1 MTKIKLCGLARPCDI
16 EMANQLKPDYIGFIL
31 APQFWRYVP
40 SETVAKLRTALDPAI
55 QVVGVF
61 VNQDVDE
68 VARLLT
74 EGIIDV
80 AQLHG
85 QEDEG
90 YIAALRQRTDKPIF
104 KAFRINSPEAVAAA
118 NASSADCVLLDS
130 GTGTGKVFD
139 WSLLEQIRRPYFLA
153 GGLHPGNVEEAVRA
167 LQPYGVD
174 VSSGIE
180 TEKRKD
186 PEKMA
191 AFVAAV
197 KRGAEA

>member
-1 MTKIKLCGLARPCDI
+1 MTKIKLCGMRNAADI
-16 EMANQLKPDYIGFIL
+16 EVVNQLKPDYIGFIL

-40 SETVAKLRTALDPAI
+40 SETVARLRAALDPAI

-61 VNQDVDE
+61 VNQDVNE
-68 VARLLT
+68 VARLLK
-74 EGIIDV
+74 EGTIDV

-85 QEDEG
+85 QEDEA
-90 YIAALRQRTDKPIF
+90 YIAALRQMTDKPIF
-104 KAFRINSPEAVAAA
+104 KAFKINTPEAVAAA

-130 GTGTGKVFD
+130 GTGTGTVFD

-153 GGLHPGNVEEAVRA
+153 GGLHPGNVESAVRT

-180 TEKRKD
+180 TDKRKA

-197 KRGAEA
+197 RKGEQL

>member
-1 MTKIKLCGLARPCDI
+1 MTKIKLCGMRNAADI
-16 EMANQLKPDYIGFIL
+16 AAANQLKPDYIGFIL

-40 SETVAKLRTALDPAI
+40 SDTVAKLREALDPAI

-61 VNQDVDE
+61 VNQDVNE
-68 VARLLT
+68 VARLLE
-74 EGIIDV
+74 EGTIEV

-85 QEDEG
+85 QEDEA
-90 YIAALRQRTDKPIF
+90 YIAALRQMTDKPIF
-104 KAFRINSPEAVAAA
+104 KAFKINTPEAVAAA

-139 WSLLEQIRRPYFLA
+139 WQLLSGIQRPYILA
-153 GGLHPGNVEEAVRA
+153 GGLHPGNVADAVRT
-167 LQPYGVD
+167 LHPYGVD

-180 TEKRKD
+180 TDKRKD
-186 PEKMA
+186 HDKMA

-197 KRGAEA
+197 KEGEQL

>member
-1 MTKIKLCGLARPCDI
+1 MTKIKLCGMRNAADI
-16 EMANQLKPDYIGFIL
+16 AVVNQLKPDYIGFIL

-40 SETVAKLRTALDPAI
+40 SETVAKLKAALDPAI

-61 VNQDVDE
+61 VNQDVHE
-68 VARLLT
+68 VARLLA
-74 EGIIDV
+74 EGTIDV

-85 QEDEG
+85 QEDEA
-90 YIAALRQRTDKPIF
+90 YIAALRQMTGKPIF
-104 KAFRINSPEAVAAA
+104 KAFKINTPEAVAAA

-130 GTGTGKVFD
+130 GTGTGTVFD

-153 GGLHPGNVEEAVRA
+153 GGLHPGNVADAVRT

-180 TEKRKD
+180 TNKRKD

-197 KRGAEA
+197 KKGEQL

>member
-1 MTKIKLCGLARPCDI
+1 MTKIKLCGMRNAADI
-16 EMANQLKPDYIGFIL
+16 AVVNQLKPDYIGFIL

-40 SETVAKLRTALDPAI
+40 SETVARLRAALDPAI

-61 VNQDVDE
+61 VNQDVNE

-74 EGIIDV
+74 EGTIDV

-85 QEDEG
+85 QEDEA
-90 YIAALRQRTDKPIF
+90 YIAALRQMTDKPIF
-104 KAFRINSPEAVAAA
+104 KAFKINTPEAVATA

-130 GTGTGKVFD
+130 GTGTGTVFD

-153 GGLHPGNVEEAVRA
+153 GGLHPGNVADAVGT

-180 TEKRKD
+180 TNKRKD

-197 KRGAEA
+197 KKGEQL

>member
-1 MTKIKLCGLARPCDI
+1 MTKIKLCGMRNAADI
-16 EMANQLKPDYIGFIL
+16 AVVNQLKPDYIGFIL

-40 SETVAKLRTALDPAI
+40 SETVAKLKAALDPAI

-61 VNQDVDE
+61 VNQDVHE
-68 VARLLT
+68 VARLLA
-74 EGIIDV
+74 EGTIDV

-85 QEDEG
+85 QEDEA
-90 YIAALRQRTDKPIF
+90 YIAALRQMTDKPIF
-104 KAFRINSPEAVAAA
+104 KAFKINTPEAVAAA

-130 GTGTGKVFD
+130 GTGTGTVFD

-153 GGLHPGNVEEAVRA
+153 GGLHPGNVEDAVRT

-180 TEKRKD
+180 TNKRKD

-197 KRGAEA
+197 KKGEQL

>member
-1 MTKIKLCGLARPCDI
+1 MTKIKLCGMRNAADI
-16 EMANQLKPDYIGFIL
+16 AVVNQLKPDYIGFIL

-40 SETVAKLRTALDPAI
+40 SETVAELKAALDPAI

-61 VNQDVDE
+61 VNQDVHE

-74 EGIIDV
+74 EGTIDV

-85 QEDEG
+85 QEDEA
-90 YIAALRQRTDKPIF
+90 YIAALRQMTDKPIF
-104 KAFRINSPEAVAAA
+104 KAFKINTPEAVAAA

-130 GTGTGKVFD
+130 GTGTGTVFD

-153 GGLHPGNVEEAVRA
+153 GGLHPGNVEDAVRT

-180 TEKRKD
+180 TDKRKD

-197 KRGAEA
+197 RKGEQL

>member
-1 MTKIKLCGLARPCDI
+1 MTKIKLCGLANAQDI
-16 EMANQLKPDYIGFIL
+16 AVVNQLKPDYIGFIL

-40 SETVAKLRTALDPAI
+40 SETVAKLRAALDPAI

-61 VNQDVDE
+61 VNQDVHE
-68 VARLLT
+68 VARLLK
-74 EGIIDV
+74 EGTIDV

-85 QEDEG
+85 QEDEA
-90 YIAALRQRTDKPIF
+90 YIAALRQMTGKPIF
-104 KAFRINSPEAVAAA
+104 KAFKINTPEAVAAA

-130 GTGTGKVFD
+130 GTGTGTVFD

-153 GGLHPGNVEEAVRA
+153 GGLHPGNVADAVRT

-180 TEKRKD
+180 TNKRKD

-197 KRGAEA
+197 KKGEQL